1 MRVSL
6 WSLANHAQKIA
17 LLNWLWYSE
26 INDNFNIFKPPS
38 EITFI
43 IFIDHINIA
52 RNPWLMHVENGAS
65 NCYVL
70 KNVSTRPSHLENN
83 FSNRSTSCHIN
94 VPHQNSEAIYSH
106 FYKRLSILNHAMILQ
121 STYWSLVPSNYFQQ
135 SLAMHLI

>member
-1 MRVSL
+1 MISCQ
-6 WSLANHAQKIA
+6 SCTKIA

-26 INDNFNIFKPPS
+26 INDNFNISKPPS

-83 FSNRSTSCHIN
+83 FSNRSTSRHIN

-106 FYKRLSILNHAMILQ
+106 FYKAILFNSKSCHDIVEHLLII
-121 STYWSLVPSNYFQQ
+121 STCSNYFQQ